1 MNAERPLDG
10 SRLASPPRLQG
21 LEGMFLPR
29 GEMAKEV
36 LGRPIAPADRC
47 AALVVLVPDS
57 FGERADRLVFFLED
71 SECA

>member
-47 AALVVLVPDS
+47 PALEVLVQEP
-57 FGERADRLVFFLED
+57 FHELTDRLVFLFED